1 MRKKK
6 IEAQPIRK
14 AKNYGLRAAVQIFED
29 ILIVDCYDDKK
40 YLARY
45 AITETGEHCI
55 YKDGKWNN
63 KSIIRAFG
71 FKEYYSSYK
80 FTSKVRFDTKKD
92 RDTVSYFTKIRKYDD
107 DSIVLSEITSLERQ
121 YGMEV
126 RENAY
131 QRKVRRIDELMDEVP
146 PAPDDFEEW
155 IDEKIYKSSAYWF
168 YDKQKN
174 IYVCTACGKTHK
186 KKNGRHNEE
195 VTCSRTG
202 RKCVIKKR
210 NENGILEQDR
220 AILIQKL
227 SYSGR
232 RVARHFRTYKYS
244 YTSGATETKTYEDV
258 RIIFGEYSIYKHRK
272 PVQIFYGQ
280 YSNAD
285 EFQQDWWNTNPKN
298 KRMAAGYLYPDV
310 NLDGTEFEHLGIEQ
324 IAEKGWHTDVNKIM
338 RSEWRPFEYLVKQN
352 MEKLVND
359 IAYYVCNWS
368 GAILCNQTLMITGKN
383 VKEICRIDGQRWS
396 RLKQMNGGI
405 TELQWLQL
413 EQESEYKIR
422 DETIRFFGENKIK
435 AKDIEPLLPYLSIE
449 KIKNHLAKQ
458 KEKPD
463 KALDYWLDYLDMAA
477 KAGYNLDDEI
487 VYKPKDIKYRH
498 DEMVDM
504 LNRANSKEEVKRIEN
519 QFKNI
524 RNVIRK
530 TKKIYEY
537 RNDKY
542 AFIMP
547 RSVEDII
554 VEGKNLH
561 ICVSTTDR
569 YYERVNNEETYIG
582 FIRDI
587 VHPDIS
593 YYTIEF
599 EPNGTVRQKRSEYN
613 RQPNLPEITQFLKE
627 WQKHLNLND
636 KIKEKQKKSE
646 ILRIEGLEEL
656 RRNSPDFARTLE
668 NDLLVV

>member
-14 AKNYGLRAAVQIFED
+14 VKNYGLRAAVQIFED
-29 ILIVDCYDDKK
+29 ILIVDCYKDRK

-45 AITETGEHCI
+45 AITEKGEHGIFCNN
-55 YKDGKWNN
+55 KWSN
-63 KSIIRAFG
+63 KSIMKAFG
-71 FKEYYSSYK
+71 FKEYYSSYDFQK
-80 FTSKVRFDTKKD
+80 NVKFDTKKD
-92 RDTVSYFTKIRKYDD
+92 RDTVSYFTRNTKYDS
-107 DSIVLSEITSLERQ
+107 DSIVLSEITSLERE
-121 YGMEV
+121 YGVEV

-131 QRKVRRIDELMDEVP
+131 QRKARRINELMDEVP
-146 PAPDDFEEW
+146 DTPDDFEEW
-155 IDEKIYKSSAYWF
+155 IDEKIFKSSAYWF

-174 IYVCTACGKTHK
+174 IYTCTSCGKTHK

-195 VTCSRTG
+195 VTCSRTD
-202 RKCVIKKR
+202 RKCIIKKR
-210 NENGILEQDR
+210 NEGGVLEKDR

-227 SYSGR
+227 DYSGR
-232 RVARHFRTYKYS
+232 SVARHFRVYKYS
-244 YTSGATETKTYEDV
+244 YTNGTCEINIYEDV
-258 RIIFGEYSIYKHRK
+258 RIIFGDYSLIKNRE
-272 PVQIFYGQ
+272 PVQLYYGQ
-280 YSNAD
+280 YTNAD
-285 EFQQDWWNTNPKN
+285 EFKQDWWTTNPKN
-298 KRMAAGYLYPDV
+298 KRTGAGYIYPDV
-310 NLDGTEFEHLGIEQ
+310 NLDGTEFEHLGIEE
-324 IAEKGWHTDVNKIM
+324 IADKGWRIDVNKIM
-338 RSEWRPFEYLVKQN
+338 RSVWHPFEYLVKQN

-368 GAILCNQTLMITGKN
+368 GAILCNQTLMLSGKN
-383 VKEICRIDGQRWS
+383 LKEICRIDGQRWN

-422 DETIRFFGENKIK
+422 DETIEYFSENKIK
-435 AKDIEPLLPYLSIE
+435 AKDIEPLLSHISVE
-449 KIKNHLAKQ
+449 KIRNHLTKQ
-458 KEKPD
+458 KESPG
-463 KALDYWLDYLDMAA
+463 KALEYWLDYLDMAE

-504 LNRANSKEEVKRIEN
+504 LNRENSKEEVERIEK

-524 RNVIRK
+524 RNVILR

-547 RSVEDII
+547 GSVEDII

-569 YYERVNNEETYIG
+569 YYERINNEETYIG

-613 RQPNLPEITQFLKE
+613 RQPNLPEITGFLKE
-627 WQKHLNLND
+627 WQKHLKLND

-656 RRNSPDFARTLE
+656 RKNSPGFARTLE

>member
-6 IEAQPIRK
+6 IEQQPIRK
-14 AKNYGLRAAVQIFED
+14 ATKDGLRAAVQIFED
-29 ILIVDCYDDKK
+29 ILIIDCYKDKM
-40 YLARY
+40 YLGRY
-45 AITETGEHCI
+45 AVTEIGEHALL
-55 YKDGKWNN
+55 KDGEWSS
-63 KSIIRAFG
+63 KSITKAFG
-71 FKEYYSSYK
+71 FEQYYSSYDFSRNVK
-80 FTSKVRFDTKKD
+80 FDTNKD
-92 RDTVSYFTKIRKYDD
+92 RDTVIYFTKTTNRTNVI
-107 DSIVLSEITSLERQ
+107 SEILYLESEYGRQ
-121 YGMEV
+121 V

-131 QRKVRRIDELMDEVP
+131 ERKVKRIENIMSEVP
-146 PAPDDFEEW
+146 ATPDDFESW
-155 IDEKIYKSSAYWF
+155 IDGTVFKSSAYWF
-168 YDKQKN
+168 YDKEKSLYN
-174 IYVCTACGKTHK
+174 CTACGKTHK
-186 KKNGRHNEE
+186 KKDGIHNQE
-195 VTCSRTG
+195 VVCSRTG
-202 RKCVIKKR
+202 RKCIIKKK
-210 NENGILEQDR
+210 NKNGILEKDR
-220 AILIQKL
+220 VVLFEKL
-227 SYSGR
+227 ESGR
-232 RVARHFRTYKYS
+232 SVARHFRVYKES
-244 YTSGATETKTYEDV
+244 MPLGNVSMDVFEDV
-258 RIIFGEYSIYKHRK
+258 RIFFGEYNINKKREPTQLY
-272 PVQIFYGQ
+272 YGC

-285 EFQQDWWNTNPKN
+285 EYEQDWWTTNPKN
-298 KRMAAGYLYPDV
+298 KRTGAGYIYPDV
-310 NLDGTEFEHLGIEQ
+310 NLDGTEFEHLGIEE
-324 IAEKGWHTDVNKIM
+324 IAAKCWHIDVNKIM
-338 RSEWRPFEYLVKQN
+338 RSVWHPFEYLVKQN

-368 GAILCNQTLMITGKN
+368 GAILCNQTLMLSGKKL
-383 VKEICRIDGQRWS
+383 KEICRIDGQRWN

-422 DETIRFFGENKIK
+422 DETIKYFSENKIK
-435 AKDIEPLLPYLSIE
+435 AKDIEPLLSHISVE
-449 KIKNHLAKQ
+449 KIRNHLAKQ
-458 KEKPD
+458 KESPG
-463 KALDYWLDYLDMAA
+463 KALEYWLDYLDMAE

-504 LNRANSKEEVKRIEN
+504 LNRANSKEEVKRIEK

-524 RNVIRK
+524 RNVILR

-547 RSVEDII
+547 GSVEDII

-569 YYERVNNEETYIG
+569 YYERINNEETYIG

-613 RQPNLPEITQFLKE
+613 RQPNLPEITGFLKE
-627 WQKHLNLND
+627 WQKHLKLND

-656 RRNSPDFARTLE
+656 RKNSPDFARTLE